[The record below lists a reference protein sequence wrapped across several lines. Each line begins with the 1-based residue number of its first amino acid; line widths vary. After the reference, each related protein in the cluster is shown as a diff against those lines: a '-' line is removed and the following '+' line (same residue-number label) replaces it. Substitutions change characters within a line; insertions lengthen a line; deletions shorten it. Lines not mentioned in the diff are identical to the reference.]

1 MRILVLSKEAWRDDQ
16 NGGNVLSNIF
26 SGFHAEFAQIT
37 CAAAKP
43 SNSLCKKYF
52 QMTDSM
58 MMDYCRHLGN
68 SNTIGRV
75 LNYEEYP
82 KAEYD
87 PHADVEVR
95 GIKKW
100 IGGETVRIAREFFW
114 WVAPWHTKRLDD
126 FVLAFNPDVIF
137 APCYGNHYMLRLTR
151 IVHSLTR
158 KPVIS
163 YISDDFYTNRQY
175 RLSPLYWVNHF
186 LLRKHVRQTITCYKL
201 VYTMTEE
208 QKLQCEKDFGVPM
221 KIVCKSGVFP
231 PEKEKT
237 SVNNPIKF
245 IFAGGIYLNRWKTLV
260 HIAEAM
266 RRINRDGIKMQ
277 LDIYTN
283 NRLSP
288 QQERLINDGTTS
300 ILHNGVSL
308 EKLKEVY
315 AASDIALHVEAFDLK
330 SRWTVRLS
338 FSTKIVDCLESGCA
352 TMAICDE
359 KQAGWAY
366 LKRNDAAICISSLPD
381 IERVLRE
388 VLEHPER
395 IIEYQRKAFRLGRK
409 YHNKEQIQKEIRQ
422 DFLNVMFDNNF

>member
-26 SGFHAEFAQIT
+26 SGFEAEFAQIT

-43 SNSLCKKYF
+43 SNSLCKRYF

-58 MMDYCRHLGN
+58 MLDYCRHLGRP
-68 SNTIGRV
+68 NTIGRE

-87 PHADVEVR
+87 PHADVEV
-95 GIKKW
+95 GVIKKW
-100 IGGETVRIAREFFW
+100 IGGEAVRIAREFFW
-114 WVAPWHTKRLDD
+114 WVVPWHTKRLDD

-151 IVHSLTR
+151 IVYKLTR

-175 RLSPLYWVNHF
+175 RVSPLYWINHF
-186 LLRKHVRQTITCYKL
+186 LLRKHVKQTIPYYKL
-201 VYTMTEE
+201 MYTMTEE

-221 KIVCKSGVFP
+221 KIVCKSGEFP

-237 SVNNPIKF
+237 RVNDPIKF
-245 IFAGGIYLNRWKTLV
+245 IYAGGIYLNRWKTLA

-266 RRINRDGIKMQ
+266 RRINQDGIKMR
-277 LDIYTN
+277 LNIYTHN
-283 NRLSP
+283 KLSP
-288 QQERLINDGTTS
+288 KQERLINDGTTS
-300 ILHNGVSL
+300 ILHNGVPL
-308 EKLKEVY
+308 EKLKEIY
-315 AASDIALHVEAFDLK
+315 AAGDIALHVEAFDLK
-330 SRWTVRLS
+330 SRWAVRLS

-352 TMAICDE
+352 VMAVCDK
-359 KQAGWAY
+359 KQAGGAY
-366 LKRNDAAICISSLPD
+366 LKRHNAAICINSLSD
-381 IERVLRE
+381 TERVLRE

-395 IIEYQRKAFRLGRK
+395 IIEYQRKAFQLGRRF
-409 YHNKEQIQKEIRQ
+409 HNREQMQKDIRN
-422 DFLNVMFDNNF
+422 DFMV

>member
-1 MRILVLSKEAWRDDQ
+1 MQK
-16 NGGNVLSNIF
+16 IF
-26 SGFHAEFAQIT
+26 SDDRQYDDGLL
-37 CAAAKP
+37 P
-43 SNSLCKKYF
+43 P
-52 QMTDSM
+52 
-58 MMDYCRHLGN
+58 LGKL
-68 SNTIGRV
+68 NTIGRV

-208 QKLQCEKDFGVPM
+208 QKLPVRERFWCTDE
-221 KIVCKSGVFP
+221 
-231 PEKEKT
+231 
-237 SVNNPIKF
+237 
-245 IFAGGIYLNRWKTLV
+245 NRV
-260 HIAEAM
+260 
-266 RRINRDGIKMQ
+266 
-277 LDIYTN
+277 
-283 NRLSP
+283 
-288 QQERLINDGTTS
+288 
-300 ILHNGVSL
+300 
-308 EKLKEVY
+308 
-315 AASDIALHVEAFDLK
+315 
-330 SRWTVRLS
+330 
-338 FSTKIVDCLESGCA
+338 
-352 TMAICDE
+352 
-359 KQAGWAY
+359 
-366 LKRNDAAICISSLPD
+366 
-381 IERVLRE
+381 
-388 VLEHPER
+388 
-395 IIEYQRKAFRLGRK
+395 
-409 YHNKEQIQKEIRQ
+409 
-422 DFLNVMFDNNF
+422 

>member
-1 MRILVLSKEAWRDDQ
+1 
-16 NGGNVLSNIF
+16 
-26 SGFHAEFAQIT
+26 
-37 CAAAKP
+37 
-43 SNSLCKKYF
+43 
-52 QMTDSM
+52 
-58 MMDYCRHLGN
+58 
-68 SNTIGRV
+68 
-75 LNYEEYP
+75 
-82 KAEYD
+82 
-87 PHADVEVR
+87 
-95 GIKKW
+95 
-100 IGGETVRIAREFFW
+100 
-114 WVAPWHTKRLDD
+114 
-126 FVLAFNPDVIF
+126 
-137 APCYGNHYMLRLTR
+137 
-151 IVHSLTR
+151 
-158 KPVIS
+158 
-163 YISDDFYTNRQY
+163 
-175 RLSPLYWVNHF
+175 
-186 LLRKHVRQTITCYKL
+186 
-201 VYTMTEE
+201 MTEE

-395 IIEYQRKAFRLGRK
+395 IIEYQEKSFPVRAVNIIIKSRYRKKSGKIF
-409 YHNKEQIQKEIRQ
+409 
-422 DFLNVMFDNNF
+422 